1 MKLSQL
7 KPNPKNPRTISE
19 DQMEK
24 LKKSIRKLLE
34 QRKTITRKQE
44 EVDRLRSLLKGAR
57 QKIDELSK

>member
-1 MKLSQL
+1 MKDC
-7 KPNPKNPRTISE
+7 KNCIALLETL
-19 DQMEK
+19 EK
-24 LKKSIRKLLE
+24 HDKKSIRKLLE